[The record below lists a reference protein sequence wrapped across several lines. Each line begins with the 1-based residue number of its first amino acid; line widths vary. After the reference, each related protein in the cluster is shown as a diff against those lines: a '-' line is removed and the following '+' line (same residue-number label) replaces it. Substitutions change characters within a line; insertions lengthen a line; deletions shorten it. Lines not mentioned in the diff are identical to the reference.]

1 MLKMR
6 RRSSPI
12 VTGIGTA
19 LVLLF
24 TAGPL
29 LLAFAGSV
37 IPDRVMFASDK
48 GLFDELTL
56 ENYRFIFTGELP
68 PAYLESGANRT
79 MISDAARQA
88 PRSLWNS
95 AQIAFAALVINLI
108 LGAPAAFIYARY
120 TFPGK
125 KLSFMFIILAPLVP
139 TVALIT
145 PIYIMIQEAGLIG
158 SKIGIIF
165 VHAAK
170 ALPFTV

>member
-1 MLKMR
+1 MLKMQ

-12 VTGIGTA
+12 LTGIGTA

-48 GLFDELTL
+48 GLFDEITL

-79 MISDAARQA
+79 MISDAARQV

-95 AQIAFAALVINLI
+95 AQMENSRQLKISVMQEKPSALLNCLMSSI
-108 LGAPAAFIYARY
+108 R
-120 TFPGK
+120 
-125 KLSFMFIILAPLVP
+125 
-139 TVALIT
+139 
-145 PIYIMIQEAGLIG
+145 IMKTGWT
-158 SKIGIIF
+158 SMRC
-165 VHAAK
+165 
-170 ALPFTV
+170 